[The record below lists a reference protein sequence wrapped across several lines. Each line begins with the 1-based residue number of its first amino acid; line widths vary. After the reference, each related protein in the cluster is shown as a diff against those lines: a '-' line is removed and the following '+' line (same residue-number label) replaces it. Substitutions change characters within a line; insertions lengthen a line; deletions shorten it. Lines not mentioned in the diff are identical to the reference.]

1 MIHASEQQQMKWK
14 APWKPAKS
22 NSHFW
27 DFETFEKEMK
37 RALNNYTEL
46 KQSNKKTKLQIT
58 KTQQAIH
65 WKNHIRLSD
74 EPTNNDYN
82 LSISSSEVIWEI

>member
-46 KQSNKKTKLQIT
+46 KRSNKKTK
-58 KTQQAIH
+58 
-65 WKNHIRLSD
+65 LSD

>member
-27 DFETFEKEMK
+27 DFEKEMK

-46 KQSNKKTKLQIT
+46 KRSNKKTK
-58 KTQQAIH
+58 
-65 WKNHIRLSD
+65 LSD

>member
-46 KQSNKKTKLQIT
+46 KQSNKKTKL
-58 KTQQAIH
+58 
-65 WKNHIRLSD
+65 SD